1 MAEGGTAKGM
11 SPDDIN
17 IGTFGHHHFRADQ
30 KNIITEALESRD
42 IMVIMPTGGGKS
54 LCYQIP
60 AMCDRGLAVV
70 VTPLLSLAQ
79 DQVSSLK
86 NRGIHAKCLNSS
98 QDDEEI
104 QVLSNI
110 FLCGSRARCRFNTTH
125 LRQPSACMQFYTFIT
140 SNLPLLPS
148 LSRKSCRRWGALMPV
163 ESSCCT

>member
-17 IGTFGHHHFRADQ
+17 LGTFGHHHFRADQ

-110 FLCGSRARCRFNTTH
+110 FLCGSRLVVVSTRRTSANHLHACNFTPSSPPICRC
-125 LRQPSACMQFYTFIT
+125 C
-140 SNLPLLPS
+140 PLFPGNHVGVGEL
-148 LSRKSCRRWGALMPV
+148 
-163 ESSCCT
+163 